1 MSDAPIRIKRYP
13 NRRFYASHSSSYVS
27 LPEIEELVRSGKDVE
42 IVDSQTGEDL
52 TRVVLMQVIAERHPD
67 KMAMFPAAMLHAML
81 RANDMVSG
89 FLQDYFRNALSYL
102 DYLHRHGTT
111 SPLQPAQWMKAW
123 LEHWSRPNDSASQP
137 PGTTPHPPD
146 DAAQN
151 DAGQDVAARLR
162 QLEKRIAQLER
173 ERPPDA

>member
-27 LPEIEELVRSGKDVE
+27 LPEIEEFVRSGMDVE

-52 TRVVLMQVIAERHPD
+52 TRAVLMQVIAERHPE

-81 RANDMVSG
+81 RANDVVSG

-111 SPLQPAQWMKAW
+111 SPLQQPMHWMKAW
-123 LEHWSRPNDSASQP
+123 LDQWSRSSDAGSQSPKP
-137 PGTTPHPPD
+137 PTPPD
-146 DAAQN
+146 DASE
-151 DAGQDVAARLR
+151 DYAARLR
-162 QLEKRIAQLER
+162 QLEERISQLER
-173 ERPPDA
+173 ERTPDA